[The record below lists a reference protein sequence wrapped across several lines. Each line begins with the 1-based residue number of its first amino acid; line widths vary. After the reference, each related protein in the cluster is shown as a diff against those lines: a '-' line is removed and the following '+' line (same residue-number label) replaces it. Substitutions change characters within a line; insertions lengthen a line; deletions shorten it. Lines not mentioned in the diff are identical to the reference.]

1 MTRQGISLLNIY
13 LLSLYSM
20 AKFLLGPLNW
30 ILSTLILILNMVV
43 VMILVPNVANWGPDT
58 RLVLFSI

>member
-1 MTRQGISLLNIY
+1 
-13 LLSLYSM
+13 M